1 MTSAS
6 SEHTAF
12 VRSTSCPTSTG
23 VTLSIP
29 ADVPGSSSRFGPPVS
44 GSDPPS
50 TSSQPSLVRK
60 RLDPDWCSEYLGVET
75 PDSGEPDRAPSALVS
90 GMDSF
95 RSWVSIAVSSSSMV
109 AWLIGTTRPRF
120 STVEIRTRDRSL

>member
-6 SEHTAF
+6 SEHAVF
-12 VRSTSCPTSTG
+12 VLSMSSPTSAG
-23 VTLSIP
+23 LTLSIP
-29 ADVPGSSSRFGPPVS
+29 ADVPGSSSRFGPPES
-44 GSDPPS
+44 GSEPPS

-60 RLDPDWCSEYLGVET
+60 RLDPDCCSEYLGVET